1 MLGHQYYNC
10 SNSLGFLHQPHIY
23 TSNLNIV
30 KSTFGGVYSFIRHKT
45 TTTIKTQISPNT
57 HTRAQFPAAALRS
70 HAFLQAQALASANVS
85 SVPAL
90 LASSRLPSHKRNC
103 DSMSPFSPV
112 FLSQHNH
119 LRSSCAALRIKNW
132 SSVSLRGGSHRGSS
146 AHQSEDRRV
155 VHSLWGGGRSCCEH
169 LCTGSCVNISLPL
182 SWVKPEEQDCWVRC
196 YV

>member
-132 SSVSLRGGSHRGSS
+132 SSVSLRRGSHRGSS
-146 AHQSEDRRV
+146 AHQRTGGLFTACGAGDGAAASICAQARV
-155 VHSLWGGGRSCCEH
+155 
-169 LCTGSCVNISLPL
+169 
-182 SWVKPEEQDCWVRC
+182 
-196 YV
+196 